1 MNPAAERLAAG
12 WYSTATP
19 PLALRALEV
28 VYRRLVTA
36 RRAAYRRGWR
46 SSGHPGRPVVVVGN
60 LTVGGTGKTPL
71 VAWLAHELSLRGLR
85 PAIVSRG
92 YGGVV
97 TDMPRRVPADGEAR
111 EFGDEPLLLAAQTG
125 CPTWVGRDR
134 LAAARSAVEAGAEL
148 LISDDGLQ
156 HYRLRRDLE
165 IAVVDGQ
172 RGFGNGHCL
181 PAGPLREPLARLQE
195 VDFVV
200 CNAGPHCPDGA
211 LAMHLAGDHA
221 RRIGDG
227 EERPLA
233 AFDTPV
239 HAVAGIGNPER
250 FFRQLEAAGLQVTRH
265 PLADHAAVPPVLLRP
280 ADGRPVL
287 MTSKD
292 AARCGRKAAGCWEVP
307 VQARLGEGQRLL
319 ACVLALTET

>member
-1 MNPAAERLAAG
+1 
-12 WYSTATP
+12 
-19 PLALRALEV
+19 
-28 VYRRLVTA
+28 
-36 RRAAYRRGWR
+36 
-46 SSGHPGRPVVVVGN
+46 VVVGN

-71 VAWLAHELSLRGLR
+71 VAWLARELSLRGLR

-92 YGGVV
+92 YGG
-97 TDMPRRVPADGEAR
+97 TSEHTPRRVVPDGEAR

-125 CPTWVGRDR
+125 CPIWVGRDR

-200 CNAGPHCPDGA
+200 CNGGPHCPEGA
-211 LAMHLAGDHA
+211 LAMRLAGDHA
-221 RRIGDG
+221 RRIGDA

-233 AFDTPV
+233 AFDSPV

-250 FFRQLEAAGLQVTRH
+250 FFRQLEAAGLQVMRH
-265 PLADHAAVPPVLLRP
+265 PLADHADVLPTLLRP
-280 ADGRPVL
+280 SDGRPVL

-292 AARCGRKAAGCWEVP
+292 AARCGRHAAGCWEVP
-307 VQARLGEGQRLL
+307 VQARVEEGERLL
-319 ACVLALTET
+319 ARVLALAET